1 MTASTD
7 YIGKMTDGVRFSLYD
22 TYTRIARLIHYGF
35 ATGTICVRVLPFT
48 TPPGPL
54 RAYNSMV
61 RYVLFF
67 WIMYK
72 IYIFMQCAPILRFKI
87 HILFLRA
94 YA

>member
-1 MTASTD
+1 MV
-7 YIGKMTDGVRFSLYD
+7 GGMFLYP
-22 TYTRIARLIHYGF
+22 
-35 ATGTICVRVLPFT
+35 TGSGEAL
-48 TPPGPL
+48 L
-54 RAYNSMV
+54 

-72 IYIFMQCAPILRFKI
+72 IYIFMQCAPILRSKI

>member
-1 MTASTD
+1 MVAD
-7 YIGKMTDGVRFSLYD
+7 L
-22 TYTRIARLIHYGF
+22 RLSAGLG
-35 ATGTICVRVLPFT
+35 TGYYPAGSGEAL
-48 TPPGPL
+48 L
-54 RAYNSMV
+54 

-67 WIMYK
+67 WIMYR

>member
-1 MTASTD
+1 MGLRVREHEPVSTQVWYQSKTQIRSD
-7 YIGKMTDGVRFSLYD
+7 ERRRMNPIFQRQTFDPAGSGEAL
-22 TYTRIARLIHYGF
+22 L
-35 ATGTICVRVLPFT
+35 
-48 TPPGPL
+48 
-54 RAYNSMV
+54 

-72 IYIFMQCAPILRFKI
+72 IYIFMQCAQILRSKI

>member
-1 MTASTD
+1 M
-7 YIGKMTDGVRFSLYD
+7 
-22 TYTRIARLIHYGF
+22 
-35 ATGTICVRVLPFT
+35 
-48 TPPGPL
+48 
-54 RAYNSMV
+54 AYRYRYYPAGSGEALL